1 MYFDLA
7 PRAREFVGVSNR
19 RLVTCT
25 GTPKAARSV
34 SEEPAYALVNRV
46 AGGTALSPTV
56 NDSPA
61 VEDATGRQRCGDG
74 LPSTMDGSY
83 MQVTPIAATTANNDV
98 SPADA
103 VGRAW
108 LLRCHFPGTLII
120 GTTPHK
126 LRGQRLS
133 VVCYGNLKRAR

>member
-98 SPADA
+98 SPAGGARFFD
-103 VGRAW
+103 VIS
-108 LLRCHFPGTLII
+108 PGTLII